1 MIAFVKLE
9 FDVFACFFEQSEGE
23 FCIGLDLTQQGMPG
37 MAFLV
42 AKGKVNAPHLGLEGM
57 KD

>member
-9 FDVFACFFEQSEGE
+9 FDVFACVFKQSEGE
-23 FCIGLDLTQQGMPG
+23 FGIGLNLTQQGMPG

-42 AKGKVNAPHLGLEGM
+42 AKGKVNAPHLGLKGM
-57 KD
+57 ED